1 LPYRPIEDKLE
12 TIEWS
17 LRHTEFIS
25 SEEHQKFLV
34 SFRDIYSNADI
45 NVRNLYIQANHMN
58 DSVVYA
64 NTMLDQ
70 EIGKLDF

>member
-1 LPYRPIEDKLE
+1 ME

-34 SFRDIYSNADI
+34 SFRDVYASTDMAG
-45 NVRNLYIQANHMN
+45 RNLYISANHQN
-58 DSVVYA
+58 DSVIYA
-64 NTMLDQ
+64 NTLLDQ
-70 EIGKLDF
+70 EMAKLDF